1 LCIRYIPPS
10 RHQWPPEASD
20 WSVTRKTKN
29 ADSKQGVENASA
41 GDIRCYSSQNAPNI
55 ATVPAGAKVSY
66 ISSQQVNHP
75 GPTQYWIAKVL
86 EWLHGQGMARPAAG
100 RGEGRY
106 VLNERFRIHVRE
118 LAAHAAYTYLTEHV
132 DHIQTSPD
140 GNIEEGE
147 R

>member
-1 LCIRYIPPS
+1 MRQNRLPLHCKPELTCAIDTFPRLVINGT
-10 RHQWPPEASD
+10 PEASD

-75 GPTQYWIAKVL
+75 GPTQYWIAKVPSGQSASTWDGSGAVWARL
-86 EWLHGQGMARPAAG
+86 STTKPTVDANKQMHWPGQGKYAAL
-100 RGEGRY
+100 Y
-106 VLNERFRIHVRE
+106 
-118 LAAHAAYTYLTEHV
+118 
-132 DHIQTSPD
+132 
-140 GNIEEGE
+140 
-147 R
+147 